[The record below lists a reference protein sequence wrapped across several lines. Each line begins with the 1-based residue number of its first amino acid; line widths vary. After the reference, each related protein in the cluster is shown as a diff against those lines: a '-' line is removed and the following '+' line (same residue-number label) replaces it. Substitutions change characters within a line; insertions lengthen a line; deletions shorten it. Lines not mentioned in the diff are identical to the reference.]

1 MFQYQK
7 LGPIYPKSMKLSH
20 MTSLNVMLHVVVAV
34 YRLGKIWNSPQLP
47 AQFRNGLR
55 PKHPPLLVCL
65 SVVRRHK
72 HPHDPQSYAG
82 WSVTLLTV
90 LNIQLRLVCG

>member
-1 MFQYQK
+1 
-7 LGPIYPKSMKLSH
+7 MKLSH

-82 WSVTLLTV
+82 WSVTLLTGP
-90 LNIQLRLVCG
+90 NIQDWSVGERSVLTLPRPSRLDG